1 MFMKK
6 FLVVISAIIVI
17 CSMNFCEAAK
27 KMVAVMP
34 PENVSNYQEQKISDI
49 MTEQLIVAIHSSGIY
64 TVVER
69 AQIGAV
75 LKEQGF
81 QNVAGD
87 PNKAVEFGK
96 LNGADYT
103 LVGKITIADNKKNP
117 LSDTFSTIA
126 QLGKIF
132 GAQGFDVKDEN
143 LRNSAKSE
151 FKISLELRFIDNAT
165 GEIVVA
171 TTVEGNQQGD
181 NEIEAMN
188 AACKDAAKNFLSK
201 LQKLNPFV
209 ARIADISGEDIYID
223 KGFDSGLSNGE
234 ILVISREI
242 APITVNGKIVGMK
255 SEKIGRAQVVEVNAE
270 YSVCRLIEQFYM
282 VKPGDILKREVT

>member
-1 MFMKK
+1 MFTKK
-6 FLVVISAIIVI
+6 FLIAVLASVIL

-34 PENVSNYQEQKISDI
+34 PENVSNYREQKISDI

-64 TVVER
+64 RVVER

-103 LVGKITIADNKKNP
+103 LVGKITMADNKRNP
-117 LSDTFSTIA
+117 LSDTLSTIA

-132 GAQGFDVKDEN
+132 GMQDES
-143 LRNSAKSE
+143 LGGGVKSE

-165 GEIVVA
+165 GEIIVA

-181 NEIEAMN
+181 NEVEAMN
-188 AACKDAAKNFLSK
+188 GACKDAAKNFLSK

-223 KGFDSGLSNGE
+223 KGFDNGLSNGE

-270 YSVCRLIEQFYM
+270 YSVCRLIEQFYI